1 VTTSAR
7 ALASAHAVALPHSVF
22 RLSELRALGFSLLMH
37 SAGSREPDDR
47 VAAALKRTLGASA
60 SIKTGATLDDLLREI
75 VDHAIAITRAERACI
90 VLFDTHGAEESRI
103 VGSAPLSASP
113 LREEDISTT
122 VLQRVVHSRAPLLL
136 HDVFDDHEL
145 LGRPSITS
153 LSLRSILCVPL
164 QRGGHLYGVLYIDSS
179 NAAGSFDATDLEIL
193 SLFAEQVAAALEISR
208 LVTDLQRSMTDLKSM
223 QERLIRGER
232 LRTIGELSSSVAHEF
247 NNLLTSILARVQ
259 LMGLSPQPAETVRD
273 LQLIEAACLDAARV
287 VRRLQSVGG
296 GPRSEA
302 DGPVN
307 FSTAVHEAVEF
318 LRPIWTTRRRHG
330 RPPILVRAEIQE
342 GVIVTG
348 DPTELR
354 EVVTNLLK
362 NSVEALSEGGSIRV
376 ALESSQGMARLT
388 VRDDGPGIPPEIQH
402 KLFDP
407 FFTTKGER
415 GTGLGL
421 CICRQIAERHA
432 GTITLESGSG
442 SGTLATFQV
451 PLDQAGRAEPRA
463 VADARSRK
471 ALVLVVDD
479 DENVLIPLG
488 RYLQES
494 GYEVELAS
502 SGTAAIQ
509 KSSRRKP
516 DAVISDISM
525 PGMSGIEFC
534 RQHREA
540 WGNVPVILMTGR
552 ATVSTRFAAE
562 EARAYALL
570 AKPFSM
576 QQALDTLEAAI
587 AASSAEHSGAS

>member
-1 VTTSAR
+1 
-7 ALASAHAVALPHSVF
+7 LPHSVF